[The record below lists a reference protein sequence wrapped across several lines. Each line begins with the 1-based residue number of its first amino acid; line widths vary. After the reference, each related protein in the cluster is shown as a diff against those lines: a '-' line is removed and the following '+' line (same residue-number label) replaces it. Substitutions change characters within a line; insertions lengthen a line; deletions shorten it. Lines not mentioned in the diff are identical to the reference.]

1 MKEKIFLGTY
11 TKKSSEGIYTI
22 ELDTDKKEL
31 TNLTLFTKESGPTF
45 VALSEKGNLYNVT
58 SVGGNG
64 GVASY
69 SKAGELLNTVTAP
82 GASPCYV
89 AVDEARQL
97 VFSANYHKGQI
108 AVYQI
113 NSDGGL
119 TLVDEVTHTDPT
131 GSHENQDKPHAHYAD
146 LTPDQRLVA
155 CDLGTDTVY
164 TYDLSAEGKLTL
176 ASKLRVAD
184 KTGPRHLTFH
194 PTLDIAYLFGELNST
209 ISVLAYD
216 RTDGHFEVLATY
228 PTLAADYEGFNSGSA
243 VKVTKDGQFLYGS
256 NRGDNSIVVFAI
268 AQDGRSLEFVERVS
282 TQGDFPRDFSLNPSE
297 EFLVCAHQNS
307 DNLTLFAR
315 NAQNGKLTLLQKD
328 VYAPEAVC
336 VKFN

>member
-11 TKKSSEGIYTI
+11 TKRSSEGIYTI

-58 SVGGNG
+58 SVDGNG

-69 SKAGELLNTVTAP
+69 SKAGKLLNTVTAP

-108 AVYQI
+108 TVYQI
-113 NSDGGL
+113 NHDGGL
-119 TLVDEVTHTDPT
+119 TLVDEVIHTEPT

-176 ASKLRVAD
+176 ASKLKVAD

-194 PTLDIAYLFGELNST
+194 PKLDIAYLFGELNST

-315 NAQNGKLTLLQKD
+315 NAQNGQLTLLQKD

>member
-1 MKEKIFLGTY
+1 MQEKIFLGTY
-11 TKKSSEGIYTI
+11 TKKKSQGIYTV

-31 TNLTLFTKESGPTF
+31 TNLTLFTEESGPTF

-58 SVGGNG
+58 SVDGNG

-69 SKAGELLNTVTAP
+69 SKDGKLLNTVTSP

-89 AVDEARQL
+89 AVDENRQL
-97 VFSANYHKGQI
+97 VFSANYHKGQV
-108 AVYQI
+108 AVYKI
-113 NSDGGL
+113 EADGSL
-119 TLVDEVTHTDPT
+119 TLTDEVTHTDPT

-146 LTPDQRLVA
+146 LTPDHRLVA

-164 TYDLSAEGKLTL
+164 TYDLSANGKLSL
-176 ASKLRVAD
+176 ASKLKVAD

-209 ISVLAYD
+209 ISVLAYN
-216 RTDGHFEVLATY
+216 RADGHFEVLATY
-228 PTLAADYEGFNSGSA
+228 PTLPANYEGFNSGSA
-243 VKVTKDGQFLYGS
+243 VKVTKDGKFLYGS

-268 AQDGRSLEFVERVS
+268 AEDGRSLTFIERVD
-282 TQGDFPRDFSLNPSE
+282 TYGDFPRDFSLNPSE

-307 DNLTLFAR
+307 DNLTLYQR
-315 NAQNGKLTLLQKD
+315 DAQTGKLTLLQKD
-328 VYAPEAVC
+328 VFAPEAVC
-336 VKFN
+336 VKFV

>member
-58 SVGGNG
+58 SVDGNG

-69 SKAGELLNTVTAP
+69 SKAGKLLNTVTAP

-108 AVYQI
+108 TVYQI
-113 NSDGGL
+113 THDGGL
-119 TLVDEVTHTDPT
+119 TLVDEVTHTEPT

-176 ASKLRVAD
+176 ASKLKVAD

-194 PTLDIAYLFGELNST
+194 PKLDIAYLFGELNST

-315 NAQNGKLTLLQKD
+315 NAQNGELTLLQKD

-336 VKFN
+336 VKFT

>member
-11 TKKSSEGIYTI
+11 TKKFSEGIYTI

-45 VALSEKGNLYNVT
+45 VTLSEKENLYNVT
-58 SVGGNG
+58 SVNGNG

-69 SKAGELLNTVTAP
+69 SKAGKLLNTVTAP

-146 LTPDQRLVA
+146 LTPDQR
-155 CDLGTDTVY
+155 
-164 TYDLSAEGKLTL
+164 
-176 ASKLRVAD
+176 
-184 KTGPRHLTFH
+184 
-194 PTLDIAYLFGELNST
+194 
-209 ISVLAYD
+209 
-216 RTDGHFEVLATY
+216 
-228 PTLAADYEGFNSGSA
+228 
-243 VKVTKDGQFLYGS
+243 
-256 NRGDNSIVVFAI
+256 
-268 AQDGRSLEFVERVS
+268 
-282 TQGDFPRDFSLNPSE
+282 
-297 EFLVCAHQNS
+297 
-307 DNLTLFAR
+307 
-315 NAQNGKLTLLQKD
+315 
-328 VYAPEAVC
+328 
-336 VKFN
+336 

>member
-11 TKKSSEGIYTI
+11 TKRSSEGIYTI

-69 SKAGELLNTVTAP
+69 SKAGKLLNTVTAP

-113 NSDGGL
+113 NHDGGL
-119 TLVDEVTHTDPT
+119 TLVDEVTHTEPT

-176 ASKLRVAD
+176 ASKLKVAD

-194 PTLDIAYLFGELNST
+194 PKLDIAYLFGELNST

-315 NAQNGKLTLLQKD
+315 NAQNGQLTLLQKD

>member
-11 TKKSSEGIYTI
+11 TKRSSEGIYTI

-58 SVGGNG
+58 SVDGNG

-69 SKAGELLNTVTAP
+69 SKAGKLLNTVTAP

-108 AVYQI
+108 TVYQI
-113 NSDGGL
+113 NHDGSL
-119 TLVDEVTHTDPT
+119 TLVDEVTHTEPT

-176 ASKLRVAD
+176 ASKLKVAD

-194 PTLDIAYLFGELNST
+194 PKLDISYLFGELNST

-216 RTDGHFEVLATY
+216 RTDGQFEVLATY
-228 PTLAADYEGFNSGSA
+228 PTLAADYEGFNSGST

>member
-11 TKKSSEGIYTI
+11 TKRSSEGIYTI

-45 VALSEKGNLYNVT
+45 VALSEKGNLYSVT

-69 SKAGELLNTVTAP
+69 SKAGKLLNTVTAP

-113 NSDGGL
+113 NHDGSL
-119 TLVDEVTHTDPT
+119 TLVDEVTHTEPT

-176 ASKLRVAD
+176 ASKLKVAD

-194 PTLDIAYLFGELNST
+194 PKLDIAYLFGELNST

-315 NAQNGKLTLLQKD
+315 NAQNGQLTLLQKD

>member
-11 TKKSSEGIYTI
+11 TKRSSEGIYTI

-58 SVGGNG
+58 SVDGNG

-69 SKAGELLNTVTAP
+69 SKVGKLLNTVTAP

-108 AVYQI
+108 TVYQI
-113 NSDGGL
+113 NHDGSL
-119 TLVDEVTHTDPT
+119 TLVDEVTHTEPT

-176 ASKLRVAD
+176 ASKLKVAD

-194 PTLDIAYLFGELNST
+194 PKLDIAYLFGELNST

-282 TQGDFPRDFSLNPSE
+282 TQGDFPRDFSLNPSD

-315 NAQNGKLTLLQKD
+315 NAQNGQLTLLQKD